1 VSDPQDGSDSD
12 ESRPEQQRQSE
23 FWRLMAR
30 YLPAIGLMPASALGG
45 YLLGYGLDLLFSTT
59 ILRVV
64 FMAVGIV
71 SGIIQLLRILS
82 RDR

>member
-1 VSDPQDGSDSD
+1 
-12 ESRPEQQRQSE
+12 
-23 FWRLMAR
+23 MAR

-64 FMAVGIV
+64 FMALGIV
-71 SGIIQLLRILS
+71 SGVIQLFRLLS
-82 RDR
+82 RDA